1 MFDTHGNYMNHIN
14 FKSAGFK
21 SIILNE
27 FLCIPEKEMSKL
39 FRSKKFRIV
48 LLLIVIGIAAVIC
61 IYRYRSSSTKLLD
74 RDEYNAF
81 RTAIDEIS
89 DSESGGFA
97 SQEDL
102 MSFIENW
109 ADEHSLE
116 YMTDKYGNIIF
127 NKPAIERKKNV
138 TPTLIAVSMN
148 HETAADNAQVLA
160 AAAAIAVSD
169 IESGRRT
176 VVFFNDE
183 QGLAKGYK
191 GISDKYISSKTKVIY
206 LDRGSSTY
214 LSTGSFQQRYTEVS
228 IPAEHEENPCDTA
241 VKITITG
248 IKSGIIGPGISKQP
262 DPVSALSSLLTRL
275 KSRSVDCRL
284 ADLTV
289 GDNGNMYPVSLEAT
303 ITLNSY
309 NLSSFT
315 GYIDKRIKAWE
326 KAYGSDS
333 DDPLFTYEVIEN
345 EEDLPQTV
353 YSAETTDR
361 LTGILYTIHSGSYRY
376 TESDAIP
383 EGKEV
388 GDIYGIN
395 CITDIDAGKGSIKIP
410 VIIQGEDDSFTER
423 LLNDNKAA
431 AELYECSYVQTGF
444 IEGFSNNR
452 DKLSRTFKSTYE
464 EVNEGSVSE
473 SALDVTTDNFFT
485 PCSYLQ
491 KKNSMADIIH
501 IRTKGSSASAV
512 ANTIL
517 CYIKAKG
524 NTSIFK

>member
-1 MFDTHGNYMNHIN
+1 
-14 FKSAGFK
+14 
-21 SIILNE
+21 
-27 FLCIPEKEMSKL
+27 MSKL
-39 FRSKKFRIV
+39 FSRNKFRII
-48 LLLIVIGIAAVIC
+48 LILIVILIAAGIS
-61 IYRYRSSSTKLLD
+61 IYRYRSSSTKLLNK
-74 RDEYNAF
+74 DEYSAF
-81 RTAIDEIS
+81 KTAIDEIS
-89 DSESGGFA
+89 DSGSGGFT

-102 MSFIENW
+102 MDFIRNW
-109 ADEHSLE
+109 ADERSLE
-116 YMTDKYGNIIF
+116 YKVDKYGNIIF
-127 NKPAIERKKNV
+127 NKPAVERKKNV

-148 HETAADNAQVLA
+148 YETAADNAQILA

-248 IKSGIIGPGISKQP
+248 IKSGIIGPGIGKQP
-262 DPVSALSSLLTRL
+262 DPVSAFSTLLTRL

-284 ADLTV
+284 ADLAV

-303 ITLNSY
+303 VTLNSY

-315 GYIDKRIKAWE
+315 NYIDKRIKAWE
-326 KAYGSDS
+326 KSYASDNE
-333 DDPLFTYEVIEN
+333 DLVFTYEVIEN
-345 EEDLPQTV
+345 EEELPQKV

-383 EGKEV
+383 EGKDV

-395 CITDIDAGKGSIKIP
+395 CITNIDAGEDIIKIP

-444 IEGFSNNR
+444 IEAFSNNR

-464 EVNEGSVSE
+464 EVNESSVSD

-491 KKNSMADIIH
+491 KKNSKADIIH
-501 IRTKGSSASAV
+501 IRTKGASASAV

>member
-1 MFDTHGNYMNHIN
+1 
-14 FKSAGFK
+14 
-21 SIILNE
+21 
-27 FLCIPEKEMSKL
+27 MSTL
-39 FRSKKFRIV
+39 LSKKFRIV
-48 LLLIVIGIAAVIC
+48 LLLIVIAIAAGIC

-74 RDEYNAF
+74 KDEYTAF

-116 YMTDKYGNIIF
+116 YKTDKYGNIIF

-148 HETAADNAQVLA
+148 YETAAENAQVLA
-160 AAAAIAVSD
+160 AAAAIAFSD
-169 IESGRRT
+169 VESGRRT

-228 IPAEHEENPCDTA
+228 IPAEREENPCDTA
-241 VKITITG
+241 VKITVTG

-262 DPVSALSSLLTRL
+262 DPAAALSSLLTRL

-284 ADLTV
+284 AELTV

-326 KAYGSDS
+326 KSYGSDS
-333 DDPLFTYEVIEN
+333 ESPVFTYEVIEN

-376 TESDAIP
+376 TDSDAIP

-395 CITDIDAGKGSIKIP
+395 CITDIDAGEGSIKIP
-410 VIIQGEDDSFTER
+410 VIVQGEDDSFTER

-431 AELYECSYVQTGF
+431 AELYECSYDQTGF
-444 IEGFSNNR
+444 IEGFSNTS

-473 SALDVTTDNFFT
+473 SALDMTTDNFFT

-491 KKNSMADIIH
+491 KKNSKADIIH
-501 IRTKGSSASAV
+501 VRTKGSSASAV